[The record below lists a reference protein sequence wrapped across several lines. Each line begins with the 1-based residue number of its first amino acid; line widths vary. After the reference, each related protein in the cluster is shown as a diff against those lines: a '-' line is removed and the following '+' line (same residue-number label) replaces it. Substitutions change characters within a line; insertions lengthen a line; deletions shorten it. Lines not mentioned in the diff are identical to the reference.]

1 MTVAERY
8 LTQRGAAGLFARL
21 TRLAARLE
29 EFHSECFTPFG
40 LRSVEYAT
48 LRVLELA
55 GEPYALSPSR
65 LAEVLVRSSGGVTQ
79 IVDRLEKT
87 HLVERFPDSDDRR
100 RVMVSLTREGLSVVR
115 KIRVAYE
122 AKRAALLSTMS
133 EEEIIAIEASVD
145 SLLDLFGDTQK
156 RFEGTEK
163 IQ

>member
-1 MTVAERY
+1 VNVAERY

-29 EFHSECFTPFG
+29 EFHSECFSPFG

-55 GEPYALSPSR
+55 GEPYALSPSH

-79 IVDRLEKT
+79 IVDRLEKS
-87 HLVERFPDSDDRR
+87 HLVERFPDSDDGR

-115 KIRVAYE
+115 KNRVAYE
-122 AKRAALLSTMS
+122 AKHTELLATMS
-133 EEEIIAIEASVD
+133 EDEINAIAASIG
-145 SLLDLFGDTQK
+145 SLLELFGDTQK
-156 RFEGTEK
+156 RFEETEK

>member
-29 EFHSECFTPFG
+29 EFHQACFTPFG

-55 GEPYALSPSR
+55 GSPYSLSPSR

-79 IVDRLEKT
+79 IVDRLEKSG
-87 HLVERFPDSDDRR
+87 LVERTPDSEDRR
-100 RVMVSLTREGLSVVR
+100 RVVVSLTARGLSTVQEVQ
-115 KIRVAYE
+115 IAYE
-122 AKRAALLSTMS
+122 AERAALLTSFG
-133 EEEIIAIEASVD
+133 EPELIEIEVAVD
-145 SLLDLFGDTQK
+145 RLLELFGEHGQPSGGDD
-156 RFEGTEK
+156 
-163 IQ
+163 